1 MYLRIRVLSCG
12 ADELADMRFIR
23 CSVLAVMGAL
33 VLLSPAFAQ
42 VKPSSLVELPDTE
55 NPKTWTRFTSHTD
68 KFDVLMPS
76 APTIKQETMLIRGQQ
91 LLLSYYGT
99 KRGHSDYAVLTLSG
113 FNDANW
119 HVAHMLMLDLYCRTS
134 GSFKA
139 ATFQKEIFLDSHAG
153 RQFTL
158 QGGERVGEWRIY
170 RVNKIFLAVAG
181 SSNSKT
187 ENSIA
192 RFFDSFSLSPNN
204 ATPANASTET
214 GKRVPN
220 PTDRWLIIVQTFSKN
235 ERSRANQKKTL
246 LRGHGYETE
255 VISTDSY
262 SNLRPGLLVLAM
274 GPFSKRAA
282 EQQLSQ
288 LRAVAPQSYIKAG
301 W

>member
-1 MYLRIRVLSCG
+1 
-12 ADELADMRFIR
+12 MRFIR
-23 CSVLAVMGAL
+23 CSVLAMMGAL

-42 VKPSSLVELPDTE
+42 IEPSNLAELPDRE
-55 NPKTWTRFTSHTD
+55 NPKSWTRFTSHTD
-68 KFDVLMPS
+68 KFDVLMPA
-76 APTIKQETMLIRGQQ
+76 APTLKQETIVIRGQQ
-91 LLLSYYGT
+91 LLLSYYGA
-99 KRGHSDYAVLTLSG
+99 KSGQSDYAVLTLAG
-113 FNDANW
+113 FNDANAQ
-119 HVAHMLMLDLYCRTS
+119 VAHMLMLDLYCRTS

-139 ATFQKEIFLDSHAG
+139 ATFQKEIFLAGHAG

-170 RVNKIFLAVAG
+170 KVNKTFLAVAG
-181 SSNSKT
+181 SSSSKPTNSL
-187 ENSIA
+187 A

-204 ATPANASTET
+204 ATVANASTAT
-214 GKRVPN
+214 TAKPVSN

-235 ERSRANQKKTL
+235 ERSRANQRKSL

-274 GPFSKRAA
+274 GPFSRRAA
-282 EQQLSQ
+282 EQRLSE